1 MMHILTQAE
10 TTATGE
16 DEETVPTNKRSRQS
30 RKQITEEQ
38 EVEGSDRA
46 PVVTCKDSMCKLCVL
61 TLELYIYYYRI
72 LLF

>member
-1 MMHILTQAE
+1 MVHILTQVE

-38 EVEGSDRA
+38 EVEGIDRA
-46 PVVTCKDSMCKLCVL
+46 PVVTCKDFVYNLCVL
-61 TLELYIYYYRI
+61 TLELYI
-72 LLF
+72 